1 MDRTYVGRE
10 TRKDGICMSSLQLLL
25 FILPLGLDTLGV
37 SLSLGMK
44 SFLRAD
50 EKEKKPIF
58 PYWLRSA
65 MLFSL
70 AEMLMPVVGLG
81 IGYAVSLLVSNV
93 MHYVGSVLLIGVGAW
108 ELWEEGREYL
118 RKRQQQN
125 ERAPISRGSHSRG
138 GGGVDAGR
146 GPLRSSSDPESVA
159 ARDKEQFLW
168 SRQLLLALSV
178 SLDEL
183 AVGFSLGSVTA
194 GKTIS
199 PFILCL
205 LIGLQGFLMTVVG
218 LSLGR
223 TLRLKP
229 LKEGSELFS
238 ALLLVG
244 LGAWLLVS

>member
-1 MDRTYVGRE
+1 
-10 TRKDGICMSSLQLLL
+10 MSPLQLLL
-25 FILPLGLDTLGV
+25 VILPLGLDTLGV

-44 SFLRAD
+44 SVLRPAS
-50 EKEKKPIF
+50 EETEKKPIF

-70 AEMLMPVVGLG
+70 AEMLMPVVGLV

-93 MHYVGSVLLIGVGAW
+93 MHYAGSVLLIGVGAW

-118 RKRQQQN
+118 YKKRQHHGNVAFQKQVPVPPASKN
-125 ERAPISRGSHSRG
+125 KER
-138 GGGVDAGR
+138 
-146 GPLRSSSDPESVA
+146 
-159 ARDKEQFLW
+159 FLW
-168 SRQLLLALSV
+168 RRQLLLALSV

-183 AVGFSLGSVTA
+183 AIGFSLGSITA

-205 LIGLQGFLMTVVG
+205 LIGLQGFLLTIFG
-218 LSLGR
+218 LFLGR

-238 ALLLVG
+238 ALLLIGIGV
-244 LGAWLLVS
+244 WLLVS